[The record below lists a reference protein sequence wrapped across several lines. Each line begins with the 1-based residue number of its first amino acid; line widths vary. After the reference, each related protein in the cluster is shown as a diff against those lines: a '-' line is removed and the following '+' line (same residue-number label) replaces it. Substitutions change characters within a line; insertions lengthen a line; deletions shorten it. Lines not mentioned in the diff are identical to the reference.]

1 MVKLKYVTNEFRLKI
16 TDNEGNFAPPT
27 PSDLDNVIQ
36 FDNDSQKTDEEI
48 VDEANLNLN
57 WQEEPENVKKVYE
70 ALSRLLKRK
79 YGNSSSSTSPTP
91 DNNNF
96 QNIMNESTS
105 PSISNSSSPTPD
117 NSNLQYTMNEPDL
130 HSISSPS
137 SQNFSFCDTPYNN
150 YFQNMMIESNKLG
163 LQSTSHSISSSSFS
177 STSSPNTDNRN
188 LQCTMNESETL
199 PSLQNF
205 AFDCDDVSTPYNDC
219 FQKMMNESNKLCL
232 QSTSPTPDDSNSE
245 SETLPSPQ
253 NFVYGYFPTPYNNFS
268 QNMIVMQATSHS
280 ISSSSF
286 SSTSSTPDNSILPDM
301 NATSPSISQ
310 PSQFPFYPTPEDRN
324 LQYEPDISLE
334 STLPPSISDSSQ
346 QHQSTFYPTPPLF
359 EFDDYLSNSEV
370 DSMFPPLELI
380 QSTNTSHIS
389 DFHQST
395 NTSNISDFH
404 QTLSNQD
411 QMSDDSETFLSLNI
425 DTLLFE

>member
-1 MVKLKYVTNEFRLKI
+1 MLYRLLNK
-16 TDNEGNFAPPT
+16 
-27 PSDLDNVIQ
+27 NVIG
-36 FDNDSQKTDEEI
+36 NKESEKCAEI
-48 VDEANLNLN
+48 GKN
-57 WQEEPENVKKVYE
+57 WQEEPENVKIVYE
-70 ALSRLLKRK
+70 ALSRLLKSK
-79 YGNSSSSTSPTP
+79 YGNSSSSTSTPDSSNFQNIMNESTSPSISNSSSPTP

-137 SQNFSFCDTPYNN
+137 SQNFSFVCDTPYNN

-163 LQSTSHSISSSSFS
+163 LQSTPHSISSSSFS
-177 STSSPNTDNRN
+177 STSSPYTDNRN
-188 LQCTMNESETL
+188 LQCTMN
-199 PSLQNF
+199 
-205 AFDCDDVSTPYNDC
+205 
-219 FQKMMNESNKLCL
+219 
-232 QSTSPTPDDSNSE
+232 E

-286 SSTSSTPDNSILPDM
+286 SSTLSTPDNSILPDM
-301 NATSPSISQ
+301 NATLPSISQ
-310 PSQFPFYPTPEDRN
+310 PSQFTFYPTPEDRN
-324 LQYEPDISLE
+324 LQYEPDISFE

-346 QHQSTFYPTPPLF
+346 QHQSTFYPTPLL

-380 QSTNTSHIS
+380 QLQPTNTSHIS

-411 QMSDDSETFLSLNI
+411 QMSDQT
-425 DTLLFE
+425 TLKPFYH